1 MFNLKHCIEFSTENA
16 WNGEISCIYCD
27 EYKDDFSFGILRR
40 VWHCPD
46 DGGRKYLYNIGE
58 LLPDN
63 TVQYP
68 RRQSPYAWNYFL
80 LTVRGIAYILT
91 EKYKNIFSYLK
102 YSSVVNGYV
111 LVSKLPH
118 SLSIVMEIRAWW
130 VGRNATVFWLSEGI
144 VPASWQNAT
153 KFLREKLSRISGTI
167 EQTFHKTVSD
177 LCDKLFSPYKFER
190 R

>member
-1 MFNLKHCIEFSTENA
+1 MNSALKIPEMVRFHVFTATSIKMTCLL
-16 WNGEISCIYCD
+16 GYCAVYGTAMMK
-27 EYKDDFSFGILRR
+27 EAES
-40 VWHCPD
+40 
-46 DGGRKYLYNIGE
+46 E

-111 LVSKLPH
+111 LVSKLSH